1 MKDYLCKC
9 NNCDSILIDKNPQVN
24 SIKFDVPENAKE
36 MVMMGSPFGSIISEK
51 QAMYLSRQNG
61 CDPGLFWACPVCLT
75 DDCLTDN
82 IS

>member
-9 NNCDSILIDKNPQVN
+9 NNCDLVLVDENPQADAKKNSILKN
-24 SIKFDVPENAKE
+24 
-36 MVMMGSPFGSIISEK
+36 SEK
-51 QAMYLSRQNG
+51 QLIDEKGREVAYMEKIQDDDGTY
-61 CDPGLFWACPVCLT
+61 FWACPVCLT